1 MRTTVMAGLALCLAI
16 GGAGCGDDD
25 NFSPTVETVAGS
37 YTATTFTLEGPG
49 GTADLLALG
58 ATVSVNLAENG
69 TTTGT
74 LFIPDGNEDGSD
86 LDASLAGTWTLSGN
100 TVSFSQSEDTF
111 IRDVDFAASPNRLTG
126 EGSFDGAIVLLV
138 LTKDE

>member
-1 MRTTVMAGLALCLAI
+1 MRTATGGLALCLAL
-16 GGAGCGDDD
+16 GSAGCGDDD
-25 NFSPTVETVAGS
+25 SFSPTVETVAGS
-37 YTATTFTLEGPG
+37 YTATTFTLESPV
-49 GTADLLALG
+49 GTVDLLTLG
-58 ATVSVNLAENG
+58 ATVSVTLAEDG

-74 LFIPDGNEDGSD
+74 LFVPGGNEDGSD
-86 LDASLAGTWTLSGN
+86 LDASLEGTWTLSGS

-126 EGSFDGAIVLLV
+126 EGSFDDGILLLV